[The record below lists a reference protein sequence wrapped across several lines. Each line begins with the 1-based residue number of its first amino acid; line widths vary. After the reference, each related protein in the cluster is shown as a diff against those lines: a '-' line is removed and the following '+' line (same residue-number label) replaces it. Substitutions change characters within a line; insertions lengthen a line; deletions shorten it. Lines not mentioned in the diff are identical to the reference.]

1 MKLFPF
7 SAKRID
13 AVNLDNR
20 KEHQM
25 SALYDWIIVGAGL
38 AIGKLLVAIAVI
50 TIVTAIL
57 AVIFIL
63 EERSK

>member
-1 MKLFPF
+1 
-7 SAKRID
+7 
-13 AVNLDNR
+13 
-20 KEHQM
+20 M
-25 SALYDWIIVGAGL
+25 SSLYDWIIVGAGL

-57 AVIFIL
+57 AVIFIM

>member
-1 MKLFPF
+1 
-7 SAKRID
+7 
-13 AVNLDNR
+13 
-20 KEHQM
+20 M

-57 AVIFIL
+57 AVFFII
-63 EERSK
+63 EEKTK